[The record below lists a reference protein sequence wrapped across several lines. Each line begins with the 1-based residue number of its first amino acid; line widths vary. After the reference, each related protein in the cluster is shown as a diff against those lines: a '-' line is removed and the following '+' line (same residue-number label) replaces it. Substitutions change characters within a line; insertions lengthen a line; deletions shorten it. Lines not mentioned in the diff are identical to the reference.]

1 MGDGTLYCKFY
12 DKVNTANYIEFLVG
26 VHKKYGKFVLF
37 LDNAAYH
44 KSKALKEFLVGMG
57 DQIKIVY
64 FPPYTPDLNPIEG
77 EWKMFKKYTGNRL
90 YQSVDE
96 MQKSIREMLRK
107 KEIPVVKMSAYLRR

>member
-1 MGDGTLYCKFY
+1 M
-12 DKVNTANYIEFLVG
+12 VG

-37 LDNAAYH
+37 LDNATYH
-44 KSKALKEFLVGMG
+44 KSKILKEFLARMS

-64 FPPYTPDLNPIEG
+64 FPPYTSDPNPIEG
-77 EWKMFKKYTGNRL
+77 EWKMFKKYTGNCL